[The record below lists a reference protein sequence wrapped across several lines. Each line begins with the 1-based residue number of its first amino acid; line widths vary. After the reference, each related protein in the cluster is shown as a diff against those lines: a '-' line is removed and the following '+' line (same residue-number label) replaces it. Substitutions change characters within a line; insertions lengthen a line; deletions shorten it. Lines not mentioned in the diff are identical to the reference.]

1 MIQAMTFRSLLE
13 EIARN
18 ITSTNP
24 IPSNIIKT
32 NEYMIVSTFLFK
44 NTIFSPLHYI

>member
-13 EIARN
+13 EIA
-18 ITSTNP
+18 
-24 IPSNIIKT
+24 SNIIKT